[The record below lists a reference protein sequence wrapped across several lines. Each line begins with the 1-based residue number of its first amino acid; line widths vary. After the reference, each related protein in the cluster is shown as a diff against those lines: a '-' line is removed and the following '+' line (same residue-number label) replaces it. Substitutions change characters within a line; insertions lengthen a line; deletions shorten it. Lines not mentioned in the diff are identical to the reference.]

1 MSETKKRISRSRS
14 CRAPQRK
21 DRRPSTAGRST
32 RRLEQGLKTGLRN
45 LCCSMSGLERQ
56 LWRRRR
62 SLCTRQRTW
71 AAGNL
76 SPTTRSPR
84 SLTTKGVIRGGRAVA
99 FEANTHHWEDGARPG
114 YIRTGRAPGQVFR
127 PRSLCVCPGRFWRR
141 CCIPHPWS
149 IWKDMKEIVGRK
161 YVTPDDLEEYRL
173 HIGPGRIIFIF
184 D

>member
-1 MSETKKRISRSRS
+1 
-14 CRAPQRK
+14 
-21 DRRPSTAGRST
+21 
-32 RRLEQGLKTGLRN
+32 
-45 LCCSMSGLERQ
+45 MSGLERQ

-84 SLTTKGVIRGGRAVA
+84 RPDYKGVIRGGRAVA
-99 FEANTHHWEDGARPG
+99 FEAKYTT
-114 YIRTGRAPGQVFR
+114 TGRMEQ
-127 PRSLCVCPGRFWRR
+127 GRVTSEQAERLDKYFALGAYAFVLAGFGDDAVYR
-141 CCIPHPWS
+141 IPWS